1 MNEEQLLSDA
11 IENLADGFSLTY
23 VNSSEGAGHDY
34 CAELIAPNGERVHLA
49 LEVKYIHRK
58 QTLLTAKERMTHDA
72 GGLPW
77 LLVCNRLTPD
87 LAAFCA
93 SQKINYLDSAGNT
106 RIQVPGLYLMVEGRY
121 EKKTVPSGSK
131 MAEGVMK
138 LLFVLLSDPDTLNN
152 TYRSLAELS
161 GISLGMVSKAFGYL
175 ENQRYYRKAQGGR
188 RLMKEDELVAL
199 WINDYANALR
209 PKLKQLYA
217 DFPKSWEQLALLPDE
232 YSGGE
237 IVAAELSEGYLLPST
252 GIVYTPYP
260 LLQRRKELGL
270 KPARDGHFQLI
281 TCFWGGFKLN
291 TRAKTILCL
300 AELLGSGDDRNRE
313 VARIINDKYLNLN
326 ESALFSY

>member
-1 MNEEQLLSDA
+1 MNEELLLSEA
-11 IENLADGFSLTY
+11 IENLADGFTLTY
-23 VNSSEGAGHDY
+23 ADRSQGAEPDY
-34 CAELIAPNGERVHLA
+34 CAELIGPNGERVHLK

-58 QTLLTAKERMTHDA
+58 QTLLTAKERMKHDTC
-72 GGLPW
+72 GLPW

-93 SQKINYLDSAGNT
+93 SQKINFLDSAGNT
-106 RIQVPGLYLMVEGRY
+106 RIQVPGLYLIVEGRY
-121 EKKTVPSGSK
+121 EKKTVSSGRK

-152 TYRSLAELS
+152 TYRRLAELS
-161 GISLGMVSKAFGYL
+161 GISLGMVSKAFDYL

-188 RLMKEDELVAL
+188 RLMKEEELVAL
-199 WINDYANALR
+199 WINDYTSALR

-217 DFPKSWEQLALLPDE
+217 EFPESWEQLALLPDE

-237 IVAAELSEGYLLPST
+237 IVAAELSEGYLFPST
-252 GIVYTPYP
+252 GIVYTPHP

-270 KPARDGHFQLI
+270 KPVRHGGLQLI
-281 TCFWGGFKLN
+281 TCFWGSFKLN
-291 TRAKTILCL
+291 DRARTILCM

-326 ESALFSY
+326 ESTLFSY